1 MTKICKDCKYH
12 RSKCVGFEGS
22 HFCSR
27 HYVFTHNCLVTGI
40 PQYKGILRCHNER
53 YIKSIDW
60 VCGKEG
66 KFFEEKAPEPSLAA
80 IIHSRYEADKKDR
93 PFNFFRTMMSKDKQ

>member
-1 MTKICKDCKYH
+1 MTKICKDCKYY
-12 RSKCVGFEGS
+12 RSKCVGFDGS

-27 HYVFTHNCLVTGI
+27 QYAFTHNCLVTGI

-60 VCGKEG
+60 VCGEEG
-66 KFFEEKAPEPSLAA
+66 KFFEEKG
-80 IIHSRYEADKKDR
+80 
-93 PFNFFRTMMSKDKQ
+93 N